1 MWTKG
6 TRQALVLHIL
16 TAVWAGQALKQNI
29 KPGDAALSVQGVVAE
44 AVPSVLKRLTETVEQ
59 SHKAG
64 LFFFTY
70 GDANNAVEHYSA
82 QRAAGVDAIILD
94 DTARLAK
101 VCGNGKVPPSLFNL
115 FAARRYNSTGKL
127 DLFGA
132 HLVRNALIVTED
144 AQHPL
149 LYWCLNVLLLPN
161 VLLLLQILRA
171 TELANVC
178 YQSTS

>member
-1 MWTKG
+1 MCWG
-6 TRQALVLHIL
+6 VAAGSRQLRLLERL
-16 TAVWAGQALKQNI
+16 TNDVDQRHKAGSCYSHSDSRLGWASI
-29 KPGDAALSVQGVVAE
+29 KAERAKSGDAALSVQGVVAE

-101 VCGNGKVPPSLFNL
+101 VCIDGKVPPSPSDPVCSEQ
-115 FAARRYNSTGKL
+115 ATQHR
-127 DLFGA
+127 GA
-132 HLVRNALIVTED
+132 
-144 AQHPL
+144 
-149 LYWCLNVLLLPN
+149 
-161 VLLLLQILRA
+161 
-171 TELANVC
+171 
-178 YQSTS
+178 